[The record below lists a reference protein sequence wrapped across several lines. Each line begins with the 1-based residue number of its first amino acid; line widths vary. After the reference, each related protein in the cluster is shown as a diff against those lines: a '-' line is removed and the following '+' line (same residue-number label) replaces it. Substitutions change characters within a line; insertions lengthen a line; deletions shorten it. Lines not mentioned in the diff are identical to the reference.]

1 MADDIEINPAESVG
15 ENLDTTPE
23 IDASNEMLDS
33 PEGVGGVESD
43 PTDTEV
49 LEIANEREDQIDRE
63 VDLALND
70 PNEPGNSYL
79 LKLTEDYTEAG
90 ESEFIEIERI
100 NDEIRKA
107 GDEAREDINETVSE
121 LENPSIEEDGN
132 NEEIIEEDGDI
143 VEGEWEPIDENEEEI
158 VQEEIIENTGEEG
171 LDNENEIVDGEWE
184 FLDEDIS
191 PETEEFLIDNG
202 LEDIAQGLS
211 PEELEKFEEIKQLIA
226 DNFRQLSVGQNLAT
240 LGLVNVL
247 AGNGEKENILKEALK
262 VLLRMAVRMGT
273 RTVAFIADEIVK
285 SADKDDK
292 ATKFIFGSIRDGAKG
307 IEGASDTLITG
318 KEKPERA
325 TKAVSDILR
334 GKHKK

>member
-1 MADDIEINPAESVG
+1 MGI
-15 ENLDTTPE
+15 
-23 IDASNEMLDS
+23 
-33 PEGVGGVESD
+33 
-43 PTDTEV
+43 
-49 LEIANEREDQIDRE
+49 
-63 VDLALND
+63 
-70 PNEPGNSYL
+70 
-79 LKLTEDYTEAG
+79 
-90 ESEFIEIERI
+90 
-100 NDEIRKA
+100 
-107 GDEAREDINETVSE
+107 
-121 LENPSIEEDGN
+121 
-132 NEEIIEEDGDI
+132 
-143 VEGEWEPIDENEEEI
+143 
-158 VQEEIIENTGEEG
+158 
-171 LDNENEIVDGEWE
+171 
-184 FLDEDIS
+184 LDEDIS

-211 PEELEKFEEIKQLIA
+211 PEELENLKRLNNLLRTTL
-226 DNFRQLSVGQNLAT
+226 DSYVGQNLAT

-325 TKAVSDILR
+325 TKAVSDLLR
-334 GKHKK
+334 GKNRRNE